1 MFLTRKEHQNHKKQC
16 QPKNRWNVPLFEYF
30 EESPW
35 IQPGWGGPTA
45 DRSNRRKWRSI
56 VPRSVL
62 LWPAAKHATGIILL
76 FKKWK
81 QCFNT
86 HFVAWRLPSTTVGKK
101 MDITLA
107 RWVKSME
114 QQKRGSRLLSDYAG
128 LTPWFVTSARKLASY
143 VATLPSERW
152 SRGWTPELLVIF
164 FLARWYGCYW
174 ASKLW
179 LDLFHLKLFV
189 IHVSRAHNK
198 QCMQHPA
205 FPAFFFVDFVGGFR
219 ILWYSSPAPD
229 SVLTPVLYAQEQ

>member
-1 MFLTRKEHQNHKKQC
+1 MSTKKSLKRASVRVLCKFFVTTCKRILCTNSFANMRILLIDSLRARQ
-16 QPKNRWNVPLFEYF
+16 RASPLNI
-30 EESPW
+30 SRGIAMDSAW
-35 IQPGWGGPTA
+35 LGGPTA

-164 FLARWYGCYW
+164 FFLARWYGCYW

-179 LDLFHLKLFV
+179 LHLFHLKLFV

-205 FPAFFFVDFVGGFR
+205 FPAFF
-219 ILWYSSPAPD
+219 L
-229 SVLTPVLYAQEQ
+229 